1 MLKFHA
7 VKMAVAAS
15 SVLAL
20 AGCVTPDGLMQ
31 QPYGQN
37 PYAPAPAYNNNP
49 YAPAPVYNQN
59 PNPYAP
65 APAYNPNP
73 YVAAP
78 AVNTAGLL
86 YGTVGQVNV
95 VPANAPGNRLG
106 VGTLVGGAIGG
117 VLTKDMG
124 GKTTEGKVAAAAAG
138 AALGALIGNVIE
150 NQAFQGGG
158 VTPAQNVYRVNVRT
172 NDNQLRSFDYA
183 QAPNVRPGDRVY
195 IQGNQVYRY

>member
-7 VKMAVAAS
+7 VKMAAAAG

-20 AGCVTPDGLMQ
+20 AGCVTPDGMMQ

-37 PYAPAPAYNNNP
+37 PYAPAPVYNSNPYAPAPVYNNNP
-49 YAPAPVYNQN
+49 YAPAPVYNN
-59 PNPYAP
+59 NPYAG
-65 APAYNPNP
+65 
-73 YVAAP
+73 AP

-86 YGTVGQVNV
+86 YGTVEQVNIV
-95 VPANAPGNRLG
+95 QANATGNRLG

-158 VTPAQNVYRVNVRT
+158 AAPAQNVYRVNVRT
-172 NDNQLRSFDYA
+172 NDNQLRYFDYA